1 MKIEFSRDDK
11 RKVSHYS
18 LEIPRKSIALSP
30 QCAETGFLF
39 NIKVADNDG
48 EGRESLTCLS
58 TDFWDAAQ
66 AFPVH
71 KQ

>member
-11 RKVSHYS
+11 QKVSHYS
-18 LEIPRKSIALSP
+18 LEIPMKSIGLSP

-39 NIKVADNDG
+39 NIQVADNDG

-58 TDFWDAAQ
+58 ADFWDAAQ